1 MILVR
6 RSRQFASATPMT
18 LYMCLGQTL
27 SCESKGRYLISVNEP
42 KAGIYS
48 DGQDLF
54 APLTGSG
61 SYVLAG
67 LLILKGRVQLQ
78 HLYHRPDLL

>member
-1 MILVR
+1 
-6 RSRQFASATPMT
+6 MT

-27 SCESKGRYLISVNEP
+27 NCESKGRYLIPVNEP

-54 APLTGSG
+54 VPLTGSG
-61 SYVLAG
+61 SYVLEVFIYDEPHSLSVYYQCVPAS
-67 LLILKGRVQLQ
+67 LCLQ
-78 HLYHRPDLL
+78 IENTLQPQD